1 MANVGQIVYLN
12 GVFMPIDEASVSVLD
27 RGFLFGDGVYE
38 VIPVYGG
45 HLLRLTKHLQRL
57 QNSLDGIRLK
67 NPLSMT
73 EWRDMLQHLVRRNEG
88 VDQSVYLQVTRGVAP
103 KRDHRFPAD
112 VIPTVFAMSN
122 PLAPVSRDALHAGT
136 TAITLDD
143 IRWRVCNVKATALL
157 ANTLLRQ
164 QASDRDAGEAILLRD
179 GLVTEGSASNVF
191 IVTDDMIIT
200 PPTSPLLLPGIT
212 RDLVLELARAHDI
225 VKAER
230 NISERELRQ
239 ADEIWITSST
249 REIVPVLKLDGQP
262 VGNGQP
268 GPIWQKMI
276 DIYQNYKQ
284 QLRDGKVD

>member
-1 MANVGQIVYLN
+1 MIVASQVVYLN
-12 GVFMPIDEASVSVLD
+12 GVFVPIEEAYVSVLD

-38 VIPVYGG
+38 VIPVYGS

-57 QNSLDGIRLK
+57 QNSLDGIRLQ
-67 NPLSMT
+67 NPLSMA
-73 EWRDMLQHLVRRNEG
+73 EWRDMLQHLVSRNEG

-103 KRDHRFPAD
+103 KRDHRFPD
-112 VIPTVFAMSN
+112 EVIPTVFAMSN
-122 PLAPVSRDALHAGT
+122 PLSPVPRDALHAGT

-191 IVTDDMIIT
+191 IVTGGMLVT
-200 PPTSPLLLPGIT
+200 PRTSPLLLPGIT
-212 RDLVLELARAHDI
+212 RDLVLELARIHNIANT
-225 VKAER
+225 ER
-230 NISERELRQ
+230 DISEQELRQ
-239 ADEIWITSST
+239 ADEIWITNST
-249 REIVPVLKLDGQP
+249 REIVPVLELDGQP

-268 GPIWQKMI
+268 GPLWQKMI
-276 DIYQNYKQ
+276 DIYQDYKQ